1 MIDNKSRLEELKEER
16 ADIKQSIKDILEGG
30 QEFQTRNGRVK
41 QVNLQTLYNRLAIVE
56 AQINEF
62 SGDYTD
68 VERLVFRGCR

>member
-1 MIDNKSRLEELKEER
+1 MTILEELKEER

-68 VERLVFRGCR
+68 VERFVFRGCR